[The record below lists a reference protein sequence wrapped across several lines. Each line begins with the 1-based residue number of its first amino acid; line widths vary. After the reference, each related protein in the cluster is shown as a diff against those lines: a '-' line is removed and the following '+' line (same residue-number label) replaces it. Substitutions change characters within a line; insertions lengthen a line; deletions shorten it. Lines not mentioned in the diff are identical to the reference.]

1 MGQHLIK
8 LLGRFFW
15 YPIELLGVN
24 RGSEVLGGINN
35 ALFFQSLAGY
45 AVVALILI
53 PLLKWAFP
61 TNKAIKAER
70 AQLRAMRREIRRI
83 KKK

>member
-1 MGQHLIK
+1 M
-8 LLGRFFW
+8 
-15 YPIELLGVN
+15 
-24 RGSEVLGGINN
+24 LGGINN

-45 AVVALILI
+45 FVVGLILI
-53 PLLKWAFP
+53 PILKWVFP

-70 AQLRAMRREIRRI
+70 AEIRAMRKEIRKI

>member
-1 MGQHLIK
+1 M
-8 LLGRFFW
+8 
-15 YPIELLGVN
+15 
-24 RGSEVLGGINN
+24 LGGINN

-45 AVVALILI
+45 LVVGLILI
-53 PLLKWAFP
+53 PILRWAFP

-70 AQLRAMRREIRRI
+70 AEIRAMRKEIRKI

>member
-1 MGQHLIK
+1 MLA
-8 LLGRFFW
+8 
-15 YPIELLGVN
+15 
-24 RGSEVLGGINN
+24 GINN

-45 AVVALILI
+45 FVVGLILI
-53 PLLKWAFP
+53 PILKWAFP

-70 AQLRAMRREIRRI
+70 AEIRAMRKEIRRI